1 MLRLD
6 GVTWRV
12 AVVGRWVA
20 LTLGSLMVLFFLA
33 FFFGEGPPRI
43 SALTA
48 VEKLQFLAMGSLFL
62 GLALAW
68 KWEGFGGLLAVAGFV
83 ALVAISRNALRLWAL
98 YLPAAIGAVHVA
110 CWWRLR
116 ASAPAHRTP
125 WHVPRN
131 ALFALGAA
139 LALFLILCA
148 NEMFGQ
154 PPLMTPTLRP
164 SGNLPGTW
172 TGTSRPDIVF
182 TLHEDGSVTGTI
194 AAAPVAAAS
203 IAYGRSWFGKLMH
216 WNADYV
222 IRGRLSGR
230 DFSAPLMARGQ
241 TLQGSLFLNG
251 QPMRLILRKR

>member
-6 GVTWRV
+6 GVTWR
-12 AVVGRWVA
+12 AAAVGRWIA
-20 LTLGSLMVLFFLA
+20 LIFGSLMVLFFLA
-33 FFFGEGPPRI
+33 FFFGEGPPRV
-43 SALTA
+43 SELTGL
-48 VEKLQFLAMGSLFL
+48 EELQFLAMGSLFL
-62 GLALAW
+62 GLAVAW
-68 KWEGFGGLLAVAGFV
+68 KWEGLGGLLAVAGFL
-83 ALVAISRNALRLWAL
+83 ALVAISRSHLRLWAL
-98 YLPAAIGAVHVA
+98 YLPAAMGAVHVL

-116 ASAPAHRTP
+116 AGAPANLTP

-139 LALFLILCA
+139 LALFLLLSA

-164 SGNLPGTW
+164 SSNLLGTW
-172 TGTSRPDIVF
+172 TATSRPDIVL

-194 AAAPVAAAS
+194 AYTPIAAAR

-222 IRGRLSGR
+222 IRGRLSRR
-230 DFSAPLMARGQ
+230 DFSAPLMACCQ

-251 QPMRLILRKR
+251 RPTPLCLRKR

>member
-6 GVTWRV
+6 GVTWRA
-12 AVVGRWVA
+12 AVVGRWIA
-20 LTLGSLMVLFFLA
+20 FIFGSLMVLFFLA
-33 FFFGEGPPRI
+33 FFCGEGPPRI
-43 SALTA
+43 SQLTA
-48 VEKLQFLAMGSLFL
+48 LEKLQFLAMGSLFL
-62 GLALAW
+62 GLAVAW
-68 KWEGFGGLLAVAGFV
+68 KWEGLGGLLAVAGFV
-83 ALVAISRNALRLWAL
+83 ALVAISRSHLRLWAL
-98 YLPAAIGAVHVA
+98 YLPAAIGAVHIA

-116 ASAPAHRTP
+116 IGAPANLTP

-139 LALFLILCA
+139 LALFLLLCA

-154 PPLMTPTLRP
+154 PPLMTPPLRP

-172 TGTSRPDIVF
+172 TGTSRPDIVL
-182 TLHEDGSVTGTI
+182 TLHEDASVTGTI
-194 AAAPVAAAS
+194 AGAAIADAR

-230 DFSAPLMARGQ
+230 DFSAPLMATGQ
-241 TLQGSLFLNG
+241 TLDGSLFLDG
-251 QPMRLILRKR
+251 RPMRLILRKR